1 MNAHQPMKAAGR
13 AGLDLGGRPHR
24 VPGGLA
30 RRIVRR
36 VPRGTSEAN
45 TVVPGDPAREARS
58 ARGTLAA
65 EPVFGRT
72 LADLRADL
80 PLGIIAALVAAVAVL
95 LVGAEPALAQ
105 QGGGGD
111 SINSAIT
118 SLNQWLATIVVSLG
132 GTALLICVI
141 VWLFSGSDSK
151 RREGA
156 VRWMGSIVV
165 AIFVGLSV
173 PAIIAVIQGFAGG
186 GGG

>member
-1 MNAHQPMKAAGR
+1 MLNAHQPMKAAVR
-13 AGLDLGGRPHR
+13 AGD
-24 VPGGLA
+24 LA
-30 RRIVRR
+30 RRIARR
-36 VPRGTSEAN
+36 VPRAASEAN
-45 TVVPGDPAREARS
+45 TLATGAPVRGARPV
-58 ARGTLAA
+58 RGTLAA
-65 EPVFGRT
+65 GPVSGRT
-72 LADLRADL
+72 LADLRAEL
-80 PLGIIAALVAAVAVL
+80 PLAIIAAVVAAVAAL
-95 LVGAEPALAQ
+95 LVGADPALAQ
-105 QGGGGD
+105 QPGGGGGGD
-111 SINSAIT
+111 SINAAIT
-118 SLNQWLATIVVSLG
+118 QLNQWLATIVVSLG

>member
-13 AGLDLGGRPHR
+13 TGLDLGGRTHR
-24 VPGGLA
+24 VPGGLV
-30 RRIVRR
+30 RRIARS
-36 VPRGTSEAN
+36 VPPGGSEAT
-45 TVVPGDPAREARS
+45 TVVPGVPVREARS

-65 EPVFGRT
+65 GPVFGRT
-72 LADLRADL
+72 PADLRAEL
-80 PLGIIAALVAAVAVL
+80 PLAIITAVVAAVEVL
-95 LVGAEPALAQ
+95 LVGADPALAQ

>member
-1 MNAHQPMKAAGR
+1 MLNAHQPMKAAVRGGL
-13 AGLDLGGRPHR
+13 GLDGRPHR
-24 VPGGLA
+24 VPGDLA
-30 RRIVRR
+30 RRIARR
-36 VPRGTSEAN
+36 VPGGAAEPKTLVTGA
-45 TVVPGDPAREARS
+45 PFREARS
-58 ARGTLAA
+58 RSVAA

-80 PLGIIAALVAAVAVL
+80 PLAIIAAVVAAVAVL

-105 QGGGGD
+105 QGGGD

>member
-1 MNAHQPMKAAGR
+1 MYAHQPMKVAGR
-13 AGLDLGGRPHR
+13 AGLDLGGRSHR
-24 VPGGLA
+24 VSGGLA
-30 RRIVRR
+30 RRIGRR
-36 VPRGTSEAN
+36 VPRGASEAK
-45 TVVPGDPAREARS
+45 TVVPGAPVREARS
-58 ARGTLAA
+58 AAAAA

-72 LADLRADL
+72 LADLRAEL
-80 PLGIIAALVAAVAVL
+80 PLGIIAAAVASVAVL
-95 LVGAEPALAQ
+95 LVGADPALAQ

>member
-1 MNAHQPMKAAGR
+1 MLNAHQPMKAAGR
-13 AGLDLGGRPHR
+13 AGLGLGGRSHR
-24 VPGGLA
+24 VPGGLDGRIA
-30 RRIVRR
+30 RRVTPG
-36 VPRGTSEAN
+36 VAEAR
-45 TVVPGDPAREARS
+45 TLATAGPVREARS
-58 ARGTLAA
+58 ASAAA
-65 EPVFGRT
+65 ESLFGRPA
-72 LADLRADL
+72 ADLRADL
-80 PLGIIAALVAAVAVL
+80 PLAIIAAVVSAVAVL
-95 LVGAEPALAQ
+95 LVGADPALAQ
-105 QGGGGD
+105 QGGGD

>member
-13 AGLDLGGRPHR
+13 AGLDLGGRSHR

-30 RRIVRR
+30 RRIARR
-36 VPRGTSEAN
+36 VPRDASEAN
-45 TVVPGDPAREARS
+45 TLMPNAAAREALP

-65 EPVFGRT
+65 EPVLGRT
-72 LADLRADL
+72 LADLRAEL
-80 PLGIIAALVAAVAVL
+80 PPAIIAAVVAAVAVL
-95 LVGAEPALAQ
+95 LVGADPALAQ